1 MFTACSSSDGIGY
14 HIALQL
20 ALKGAKV
27 YVGAR
32 DTQKA
37 QAAIKE
43 MQQDNTAILAGKLV
57 PLAMDLGDLKQVRRV
72 ARGFVASEER
82 LDILV
87 NNAGL

>member
-1 MFTACSSSDGIGY
+1 M
-14 HIALQL
+14 
-20 ALKGAKV
+20 

-32 DTQKA
+32 DIQKA

-43 MQQDNTAILAGKLV
+43 MQEDDTATLAGKLF
-57 PLAMDLGDLKQVRRV
+57 PLAMDLGDLKQVRKV
-72 ARGFVASEER
+72 AREFVASEER